1 MEGSRKDAAFEK
13 YITFTAWSFSAYF
26 NRSIIIM
33 GLAWGKVAG
42 IKGWKKQNSIQGWS
56 DHGYSG
62 TLQSKGVL

>member
-1 MEGSRKDAAFEK
+1 
-13 YITFTAWSFSAYF
+13 
-26 NRSIIIM
+26 M
-33 GLAWGKVAG
+33 GLAWGKVTG